1 MTMSNVDAF
10 GKAGFGHKREPH
22 ARGKAPVRR
31 RTLDGIVC
39 NAVAGAAILFVAA
52 LVLGLIG

>member
-1 MTMSNVDAF
+1 MSNVDAF

-22 ARGKAPVRR
+22 ARGGAPVRR